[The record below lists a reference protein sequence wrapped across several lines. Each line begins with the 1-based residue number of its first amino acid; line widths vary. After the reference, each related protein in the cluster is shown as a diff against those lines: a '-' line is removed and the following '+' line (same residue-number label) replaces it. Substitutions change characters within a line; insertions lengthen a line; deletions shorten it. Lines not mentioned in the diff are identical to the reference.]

1 MIARLSPRARRQV
14 LAPPEMSHPMLA
26 GRYDLFLVLI
36 SFVVAI
42 LSSYTALDLAGRI
55 ASAKSSAVGY
65 WIAGGAVAMGFGI
78 WSMHFI
84 GMLAFELPIPL
95 GYDLV
100 FTLGS
105 LMLAILTSGLALW
118 LVSQPD
124 MSWRD
129 TTLGALV
136 MGAGISAMHYLG
148 MAALR
153 MQPGIVYD
161 PLLVA
166 ASLVVA
172 TVASGSA
179 LRIAFALR
187 RHKSWVKVIRAGA
200 AVIMGFAIVGM
211 HYIGMAAADF
221 LTGSFCG
228 AATTGLDT
236 QWLASLVIV
245 ITLAIL
251 AITLLL
257 SVLDARLAAKTEVLS
272 SSLARANRKLMELA
286 LQDSL
291 TKLPNRL
298 LLEERTK
305 ECIVRAK
312 HDDVL
317 FAVMF
322 LDLDGFKP
330 INDAFGHHTGDQLLC
345 EVGQRLNEHM
355 RPRDTLARVGGDE
368 FVLLAEV
375 SDKAEAAA
383 IAEQVIDLVNRPFPV
398 GEHELRVSTS
408 VGIALYPQDGQHQQ
422 ELLMNADA
430 AMYHAKHNGR
440 NDYSF
445 FEPAMNMNARAQL
458 KLLHEL
464 RQGIERDEL
473 VLHFQPKFCAN
484 SGEPM
489 GAEALVRW
497 QHPQLGLL
505 APDRFIGLAEQ
516 AGLITRIDE
525 WVLNAAAR
533 QLHAW
538 RAEGHTSWH
547 VAVNISALHIR
558 HHGLTEHVRDVL
570 ARFDLPAHCLAIEIT
585 ETMAVRDAEAI
596 AMLEELAALGV
607 CLSIDDFGSGYSS
620 LSYIKRLPVR
630 ELKIDRSFVSEV
642 CAGSIDAAIISSVVT
657 LGRALGLRVVAE
669 GIEDAGQQALLS
681 QLGCDVLQGFWLGR
695 PVPASQFLSNNRTGQ
710 IAVPTV

>member
-1 MIARLSPRARRQV
+1 
-14 LAPPEMSHPMLA
+14 MLA

-36 SFVVAI
+36 SFVVAM
-42 LSSYTALDLAGRI
+42 LASYTALDLSGRI
-55 ASAKSSAVGY
+55 ASAKGAAVRY
-65 WIAGGAVAMGFGI
+65 WISGGALAMGFGI

-84 GMLAFELPIPL
+84 GMLAFKLPIPL
-95 GYDLV
+95 GYDLT
-100 FTLGS
+100 FTVGS
-105 LMLAILTSGLALW
+105 LILAILTSGLALW

-129 TTLGALV
+129 NLLGALI
-136 MGAGISAMHYLG
+136 MGAGISSMHYLG
-148 MAALR
+148 MGALR

-161 PLLVA
+161 PVLVVASLLVA
-166 ASLVVA
+166 TA
-172 TVASGSA
+172 ASGSA

-187 RHKSWVKVIRAGA
+187 RRLVRVKVMRGGA

-211 HYIGMAAADF
+211 HYIGMAAANF
-221 LTGSFCG
+221 PEGSYC
-228 AATTGLDT
+228 AAAVEGLDT

-245 ITLAIL
+245 ITVAIL

-257 SVLDARLAAKTEVLS
+257 SLLDARLAAKTELLS

-298 LLEERTK
+298 LLEERIN
-305 ECIVRAK
+305 ECIARARR
-312 HDDVL
+312 HGRT

-330 INDAFGHHTGDQLLC
+330 INDAFGHHTGDELLC
-345 EVGQRLNEHM
+345 VVANRLNGHM
-355 RPRDTLARVGGDE
+355 RSRDTLARVGGDE
-368 FVLLAEV
+368 FVLLAEISDGEDV
-375 SDKAEAAA
+375 SA
-383 IAEQVIDLVNRPFPV
+383 IAEQIIELVNRPFPV
-398 GEHELRVSTS
+398 GEHELRISTS
-408 VGIALYPQDGQHQQ
+408 VGIALYPRDGDNKQ

-445 FEPAMNMNARAQL
+445 FEPAMNVDARAQL

-464 RQGIERDEL
+464 RLGIEREEL
-473 VLHFQPKFCAN
+473 VLHFQPKFCA
-484 SGEPM
+484 STGAPM

-497 QHPQLGLL
+497 QHPELGLL

-533 QLHAW
+533 QLQAW
-538 RAEGHTSWH
+538 RAAGHTTWQ
-547 VAVNISALHIR
+547 VAVNISGLHVR
-558 HHGLTEHVRDVL
+558 HHGLVGHVRDVL
-570 ARFDLPAHCLAIEIT
+570 ARYDLPAQNLAIEIT

-630 ELKIDRSFVSEV
+630 ELKIDRSFISEV
-642 CAGSIDAAIISSVVT
+642 CAGGIDAAIVASVVT
-657 LGRALGLRVVAE
+657 LGRALNLRVVAE
-669 GIEDAGQQALLS
+669 GIEDAEQQALLS
-681 QLGCDVLQGFWLGR
+681 ELGCDVLQGFWLGR
-695 PVPASQFLSNNRTGQ
+695 PVPASQFLASGQ
-710 IAVPTV
+710 PAVEAVPTA

>member
-1 MIARLSPRARRQV
+1 
-14 LAPPEMSHPMLA
+14 MLA
-26 GRYDLFLVLI
+26 GRYDLFLVFI
-36 SFVVAI
+36 SFVVAM

-55 ASAKSSAVGY
+55 ASAKGAAVHY
-65 WIAGGAVAMGFGI
+65 WISGGALAMGFGI

-84 GMLAFELPIPL
+84 GMLAFKLPIPL
-95 GYDLV
+95 GYDLA
-100 FTLGS
+100 FTIGS
-105 LMLAILTSGLALW
+105 LVLAILTSGLALW
-118 LVSQPD
+118 LVSQPN

-129 TTLGALV
+129 TLLGALI
-136 MGAGISAMHYLG
+136 MGAGISSMHYLG

-161 PLLVA
+161 PWLVG
-166 ASLVVA
+166 ASLLVA

-187 RHKSWVKVIRAGA
+187 RHTFRVKAIRAGA

-211 HYIGMAAADF
+211 HYIGMAAASF
-221 LTGSFCG
+221 PAGSFCG
-228 AATTGLDT
+228 AAIAGLDT

-298 LLEERTK
+298 LLEERIN
-305 ECIVRAK
+305 EAIVRARRTNG
-312 HDDVL
+312 L
-317 FAVMF
+317 FALMF

-330 INDAFGHHTGDQLLC
+330 INDAFGHHTGDELLC
-345 EVGQRLNEHM
+345 QVANRLQQHTRSTN
-355 RPRDTLARVGGDE
+355 TLARVGGDE

-375 SDKAEAAA
+375 SGEHEAAA
-383 IAEQVIDLVNRPFPV
+383 IAEHVIGLVNRPFPV

-408 VGIALYPQDGQHQQ
+408 VGIALYPRDGMQQ
-422 ELLMNADA
+422 RDLLMNADA

-445 FEPAMNMNARAQL
+445 FELAMNMDARGQL

-464 RQGIERDEL
+464 RLGIERDEL
-473 VLHFQPKFCAN
+473 VLHFQPKFSAA
-484 SGEPM
+484 SGEPI

-497 QHPQLGLL
+497 QHPELGLL
-505 APDRFIGLAEQ
+505 TPDRFIGLAEQ

-525 WVLNAAAR
+525 WVLIAAAR
-533 QLHAW
+533 QLQTW
-538 RAEGHTSWH
+538 RAEGHLDWQ
-547 VAVNISALHIR
+547 VAVNISGLHVR
-558 HHGLTEHVRDVL
+558 HHGLVEHVRDAL
-570 ARFDLPAHCLAIEIT
+570 TRFDLPAHCLAIEIT

-596 AMLEELAALGV
+596 AMLEELAGLGV

-630 ELKIDRSFVSEV
+630 ELKIDRSFISEV
-642 CAGSIDAAIISSVVT
+642 CAGGIDAAIVASVVT
-657 LGRALGLRVVAE
+657 LGRALNLRVVAE
-669 GIEDAGQQALLS
+669 GIEDADQQALLS
-681 QLGCDVLQGFWLGR
+681 ELGCDVLQGFWLGR
-695 PVPASQFLSNNRTGQ
+695 PVPASQFLINTPQ
-710 IAVPTV
+710 KEDPIPAT

>member
-1 MIARLSPRARRQV
+1 
-14 LAPPEMSHPMLA
+14 MLA

-36 SFVVAI
+36 SFAVAM

-55 ASAKSSAVGY
+55 ASARGAAVRY
-65 WIAGGAVAMGFGI
+65 WISGGALAMGFGI

-84 GMLAFELPIPL
+84 GMLAFKLPIPL
-95 GYDLV
+95 GYDLT
-100 FTLGS
+100 FTMGS
-105 LMLAILTSGLALW
+105 LVLAILSSGLALW

-124 MSWRD
+124 MSWGD
-129 TTLGALV
+129 TLLGALV
-136 MGAGISAMHYLG
+136 MGAGISSMHYLG

-153 MQPGIVYD
+153 MQPGIIYD
-161 PLLVA
+161 PWLVGV
-166 ASLVVA
+166 SLGVA

-187 RHKSWVKVIRAGA
+187 RHSSRVKALRAGA

-211 HYIGMAAADF
+211 HYIGMAAAGF
-221 LTGSFCG
+221 PEGSFCG
-228 AATTGLDT
+228 AAITGLDT

-291 TKLPNRL
+291 TRLPNRV
-298 LLEERTK
+298 LLEERIN
-305 ECIVRAK
+305 EAIVRARRE
-312 HDDVL
+312 DGL
-317 FAVMF
+317 FALMF

-330 INDAFGHHTGDQLLC
+330 INDAFGHHTGDELLC
-345 EVGQRLNEHM
+345 QVANRLQQHM
-355 RPRDTLARVGGDE
+355 RSSNTLARVGGDE

-375 SDKAEAAA
+375 TGEAEASV
-383 IAEQVIDLVNRPFPV
+383 IAQEVIGLVSRPFPV

-408 VGIALYPQDGQHQQ
+408 VGIALYPRDGVKQQ

-445 FEPAMNMNARAQL
+445 FEPVMNLDARAQL

-464 RQGIERDEL
+464 RLGIEREEL
-473 VLHFQPKFCAN
+473 VLHFQPKFSAL
-484 SGEPM
+484 SGKPI

-497 QHPQLGLL
+497 QHPELGLL

-516 AGLITRIDE
+516 SGLITRIDE
-525 WVLNAAAR
+525 WVLNAAAQ
-533 QLHAW
+533 QLQTW
-538 RAEGHTSWH
+538 RAEGHLDWQ
-547 VAVNISALHIR
+547 VAVNISGLHVR
-558 HHGLTEHVRDVL
+558 HHGLVEHVREAL
-570 ARFDLPAHCLAIEIT
+570 ARFDLPAQCLAIEIT

-596 AMLEELAALGV
+596 AMLEELAGLGV

-630 ELKIDRSFVSEV
+630 ELKIDRSFISEV
-642 CAGSIDAAIISSVVT
+642 CAGSIDAAIVASVVT
-657 LGRALGLRVVAE
+657 LGRALNLRVVAE
-669 GIEDAGQQALLS
+669 GIEDADQQALLS
-681 QLGCDVLQGFWLGR
+681 ELGCDVLQGFWLGR
-695 PVPASQFLSNNRTGQ
+695 PVPPGEFLLDTRREETP
-710 IAVPTV
+710 VPAT